1 MSENGEGSSLHLGTV
16 EVLVLA
22 LSLAMDSFAVTAAA
36 GSAGYAARA
45 IPVLRMAVVFGG
57 FQFLMPL
64 AGSVL
69 GRCFVGLLAPID
81 HWLAFGLL
89 VLVGGHMLFEKQPAG
104 GVGSRDP
111 TYGIALL
118 GLAVATSL
126 DAMAVGLSFSM
137 IKVAMLIPSLV
148 IGVVT
153 AVVCALG
160 AVLGNWL
167 HGCCSR
173 PATIFGGLLLIG
185 IGVKILL
192 EHTRG

>member
-1 MSENGEGSSLHLGTV
+1 MGAV
-16 EVLVLA
+16 EVLILA

-45 IPVLRMAVVFGG
+45 VPALRMALAFGG

-69 GRCFVGLLAPID
+69 GRCFVGFLAPID
-81 HWLAFGLL
+81 HWLAFVLL
-89 VLVGGHMLFEKQPAG
+89 VLVGGRMLLEKQPAV

-111 TYGIALL
+111 TRGINLL

-137 IKVAMLIPSLV
+137 IKVAMLVPSLV
-148 IGVVT
+148 IGGVT
-153 AVVCALG
+153 AVVCVVG

-167 HGCCSR
+167 HGRCSR

-185 IGVKILL
+185 IGLKILL
-192 EHTRG
+192 EHTMG